1 MVFNNE
7 AFIKRTLLSI
17 LKNDTTHFD
26 VVINDDCST
35 DNSVTV
41 IENFLE
47 QNKGKTKHWNFNI
60 NESNLGINESIKNIL
75 KIHKNEWVKWLAGD
89 DEFELDSLSK
99 YFNLANTNNPKTS
112 IILSDMS
119 LIDEGSKFIG
129 ERKSLSPF
137 FYENKWLKT
146 ANLYINTINAP
157 SVMAGRENILSAL
170 EETNAK
176 NAEDWPILR
185 FFVSGNFNFK
195 IFKSSLVKYRL
206 HASSLSSSYNSLDGN
221 KKILIKLSIK

>member
-7 AFIKRTLLSI
+7 AFIKRTLFSI

-41 IENFLE
+41 IEDFLE
-47 QNKGKTKHWNFNI
+47 QNKDKTRHWNLNI
-60 NESNLGINESIKNIL
+60 NKANLGINQSIRNIL
-75 KIHKNEWVKWLAGD
+75 KTYKNGWVKWLAGD
-89 DEFELDSLSK
+89 DEFELDSLTK
-99 YFNLANTNNPKTS
+99 YFNLAVSCNPETS

-119 LIDEGSKFIG
+119 LIDEDSKIIG
-129 ERKSLSPF
+129 KRKSLSSF

-157 SVMAGRENILSAL
+157 SVMAGRKNILSAL
-170 EETNAK
+170 
-176 NAEDWPILR
+176 
-185 FFVSGNFNFK
+185 
-195 IFKSSLVKYRL
+195 KYYL
-206 HASSLSSSYNSLDGN
+206 
-221 KKILIKLSIK
+221 